1 VPRSAVA
8 VSLPGS
14 EFRAVRKRLTEAGF
28 EAIAVK
34 SPADV
39 EKLLTR
45 RPDVGFAILD
55 TESDFDGSIAMYGV
69 LRRGDRDVNILML
82 VPPQS
87 LGRIGLNRGVDPRD
101 EYFTRPYSAESL
113 RWRIEA
119 MLLRAELPQQANS
132 TEPLIAGEAPKTEAG
147 ATAVAPGASKP
158 KRRRR
163 AAAAVAG
170 EPVAAATAAEPAQP
184 AGGAVISAA
193 RRGPGHERGKIAI
206 VFNPKGGVGKTT
218 ISINLGAALQIRR
231 GKRVLLVD
239 CDTITGHVASS
250 LGLER
255 PRTLAGAWRENA
267 AAADGAYETIEQI
280 ATLHSSGL
288 SVLVMSES
296 PLHTEILE
304 PRHVADAIAAS
315 RDCYDWIIL
324 DMHPDYGP
332 LNQALFAQADKII
345 VPITPDIPCIR
356 AAIQFR
362 DVAAQ
367 LDMRDRMSIV
377 VNRANSGVATAD
389 LERVV
394 DLPSLAR
401 VRSAGLLFV
410 RAADE
415 GRSAVE
421 RFPTSKVVADL
432 DAMAGRLLEGTTAT
446 DGWSRFASG
455 RRIAGS
461 VKEFLDHFA
470 TRSHDEAPK
479 SGPG

>member
-1 VPRSAVA
+1 MPRSAVA
-8 VSLPGS
+8 VCLPGS

-34 SPADV
+34 SPGDV
-39 EKLLTR
+39 EKLLAR
-45 RPDVGFAILD
+45 RNDVDIAILD
-55 TESDFDGSIAMYGV
+55 TEADFDGSIAMYGV
-69 LRRGDRDVNILML
+69 LRRGDRDVFILML

-119 MLLRAELPQQANS
+119 MLLRAEHPKEVESA
-132 TEPLIAGEAPKTEAG
+132 AGLLAEGAGDAEVDAG
-147 ATAVAPGASKP
+147 AVPAAGVGAS
-158 KRRRR
+158 
-163 AAAAVAG
+163 A
-170 EPVAAATAAEPAQP
+170 PVVHRE
-184 AGGAVISAA
+184 
-193 RRGPGHERGKIAI
+193 PGHELGKIAI

-231 GKRVLLVD
+231 GKRVLIVD

-250 LGLER
+250 LGLDR
-255 PRTLAGAWRENA
+255 PRTLAGAWREDA
-267 AAADGAYETIEQI
+267 VSEDGVVETIEQI

-288 SVLVMSES
+288 SVLVMAES
-296 PLHTEILE
+296 PLHTEVLE
-304 PRHVADAIAAS
+304 PGRVAAAVAAS
-315 RDCYDWIIL
+315 RECYDWIIL

-332 LNQALFAQADKII
+332 LNRALFAQADRII

-356 AAIQFR
+356 AAVQFR
-362 DVAAQ
+362 EVAAE
-367 LDMRDRMSIV
+367 LNLRDRMSIV

-389 LERVV
+389 LERVM

-446 DGWSRFASG
+446 DRWAALASP

-461 VKEFLDHFA
+461 VKGFFDHRA
-470 TRSHDEAPK
+470 GRSQDGGSK
-479 SGPG
+479 SGPA